1 MRFLQ
6 VGGPAISSHCYPTF
20 RTVLPRACPVS
31 LSSWA
36 RRASERGSTVS
47 TTGFSFPASTSFAI
61 SDNCEELAWAEK
73 KAERTPYLTASSAE
87 GGATIE
93 TRIPPF
99 FSTFHERAWVSPL

>member
-36 RRASERGSTVS
+36 RRASESGSTVS
-47 TTGFSFPASTSFAI
+47 STGFSFPASTSFVSILCRRLSNNRNQNPPLFQHLPRAVLGI
-61 SDNCEELAWAEK
+61 AAQRVEHHVHIMDNILE
-73 KAERTPYLTASSAE
+73 
-87 GGATIE
+87 
-93 TRIPPF
+93 
-99 FSTFHERAWVSPL
+99 